1 MPTQIIIKILK
12 KLAAVAAVLLL
23 LLGIGI
29 ATGILPSSIYLS
41 NKELASGECEKCG
54 VIENVKISSFS
65 GVQSVA
71 GKKIEDNQLQDAR
84 FVITVRM
91 SNGERQAFAQDS
103 TPRFKSGERVRVEN
117 NALVA
122 GYF

>member
-1 MPTQIIIKILK
+1 
-12 KLAAVAAVLLL
+12 KLAAVSAVLLL

-29 ATGILPSSIYLS
+29 AAGVLPSPISPS
-41 NKELASGECEKCG
+41 NEELASGECAKCG

-71 GKKIEDNQLQDAR
+71 GKKIEGNQLQDAR

-91 SNGERQAFAQDS
+91 NNGEQHTIAQDS
-103 TPRFKSGERVRVEN
+103 NPRFKSGDKVRIEN
-117 NALVA
+117 NILVA